1 MHIFLTV
8 IFKDKARLAWYDF
21 CLCIKYKSNVR
32 YRCLFQTLLLI
43 FLKWKIND
51 KERRNRDEGH
61 FFRRN
66 YMYIIWFFL
75 KIVSIG
81 IFIEEIQSNIDTVLP
96 VYILVDTIKTN
107 FKNFTRFLLT
117 WKAMIEQFKDSTN
130 GPIEIIVVAIHYKH
144 LKIGQI

>member
-8 IFKDKARLAWYDF
+8 IFKGKARLAWYDF

-43 FLKWKIND
+43 FFSMKNKV

-66 YMYIIWFFL
+66 YMYII
-75 KIVSIG
+75 
-81 IFIEEIQSNIDTVLP
+81 
-96 VYILVDTIKTN
+96 
-107 FKNFTRFLLT
+107 
-117 WKAMIEQFKDSTN
+117 
-130 GPIEIIVVAIHYKH
+130 
-144 LKIGQI
+144 

>member
-21 CLCIKYKSNVR
+21 CLCFECKSNVR

-43 FLKWKIND
+43 FFWKIKV
-51 KERRNRDEGH
+51 KEKKQRWGTLCGF

-66 YMYIIWFFL
+66 YMYIIWVL
-75 KIVSIG
+75 KKIVSIG
-81 IFIEEIQSNIDTVLP
+81 TFIEEIQSNIDTVLP

-107 FKNFTRFLLT
+107 FKNFTRFRWHEKRWLSSSKT
-117 WKAMIEQFKDSTN
+117 VQM
-130 GPIEIIVVAIHYKH
+130 VR
-144 LKIGQI
+144 

>member
-21 CLCIKYKSNVR
+21 CLCFECKSNVR

-43 FLKWKIND
+43 FFKWKIND
-51 KERRNRDEGH
+51 KERRNRDEEH

-66 YMYIIWFFL
+66 YMYIIWFFKNCFHWHIYWRNL
-75 KIVSIG
+75 IQHWYSVTSIH
-81 IFIEEIQSNIDTVLP
+81 SCWH
-96 VYILVDTIKTN
+96 Y
-107 FKNFTRFLLT
+107 KNKFQNLYTFSLT